1 MIYILFPGGAFGTT
15 IEYCIRRF
23 SKEFK
28 IDDVNISPDGSM
40 HNFHKKLHPVCIT
53 QLENIDPSAS
63 IVTPVYP
70 NNSQGYTAEEI
81 VNIFK
86 NKILPNDK
94 VIFIVLDNE
103 LMYEQNTL
111 FRYYKIVLSKMMSF
125 NNMIGV
131 KSVQQWDPQYTC
143 FDDMQRWEQRELLS
157 LHPESGTNDF
167 KLAKNCK
174 LNDWLVLT
182 PDEIL
187 FDLPNTIKQI
197 LNYLNLTYID
207 DGLDEFYNTWRHKQ
221 QYILDLHQLIED
233 IVINTLDKRY
243 FKWKDLDVQSES
255 IIQYRLKRNGFILQ
269 CYNLNKFPNDSIEL
283 FKLLTR
289 LT

>member
-28 IDDVNISPDGSM
+28 INDVDILPDGSM
-40 HNFHKKLHPVCIT
+40 HRYQKELHPVRVEE
-53 QLENIDPSAS
+53 LENIDCSAG

-70 NNSQGYTAEEI
+70 NTSLGYTAEEI

-86 NKILPNDK
+86 NNILPNSK

-103 LMYEQNTL
+103 LMYERYTL
-111 FRYYKIVLSKMMSF
+111 FRQYKVISHMFDFNAALS
-125 NNMIGV
+125 I
-131 KSVQQWDPQYTC
+131 KSVQQWNPQYTC
-143 FDDMQRWEQRELLS
+143 FNDMQRWEQRELIS
-157 LHPESGTNDF
+157 HQPENNINDF

-182 PDEIL
+182 PDDIL
-187 FDLPNTIKQI
+187 FDLPNTIKRI
-197 LNYLNLTYID
+197 LNYLNLTYVD
-207 DGLDEFYNTWRHKQ
+207 DGLDEFCNTWKHKQ

-233 IVINTLDKRY
+233 IVINTIDKRY
-243 FKWKDLDVQSES
+243 FTWGDLDIQSES
-255 IIQYRLKRNGFILQ
+255 LIQYKLKRNGFNLQ

-283 FKLLTR
+283 SKLLEK
-289 LT
+289 